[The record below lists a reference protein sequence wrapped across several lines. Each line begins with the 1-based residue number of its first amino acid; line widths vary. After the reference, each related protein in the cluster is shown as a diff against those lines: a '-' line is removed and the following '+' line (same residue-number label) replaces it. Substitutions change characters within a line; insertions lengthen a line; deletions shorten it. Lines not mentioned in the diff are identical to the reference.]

1 MEYKINQFNLSDINF
16 NDLKSLMNYISF
28 SIPRQKIS
36 SIFLGPNLLH
46 FSLGSE
52 KQKKSSEDKKL
63 LSTLSHLISSNR
75 SLSPSQNMFFYS
87 TTHNQSLIFL
97 KRFLHCISYQLNSNS
112 QTEQNDY
119 QSALSSVSLLS
130 YFTTLKDKNS
140 DLISLCDFELRVS
153 IDNKLRYES
162 INMYQIDYH
171 IIQTKPN
178 DVNSISFF
186 YMLLYN
192 LSIEDLNKYLLCEN
206 TMKHFFIFTN
216 NNDNDN
222 IDDYAKR
229 YVFVNQFFATKN
241 DVQYNAFAKAK
252 SNAKLIKEEYDFYQ
266 KLYSN
271 YIIMRDSVMMSK
283 QNERSIIGIYL
294 GIILLKEYDISNDE
308 IYQMI
313 VSKSKFASTS
323 TTLDL
328 FTFIRN
334 ALHSEEIDI
343 DNKDHI
349 LNKVAICLNMSVE
362 KILYILIVA
371 TGAKNKAKIITSLL
385 ELNNNINTF
394 ITTLYQIS
402 LDKVKNVIDT
412 YNKQRNLV
420 QSTSNKIINIFISRS
435 NLIHEYKFSSLS
447 LKNNPYFTISNNVI
461 DANSYII
468 SSDVCQHAISNYIQ
482 EVKNYIYLSNA
493 LSISKRSTSPAKNK
507 YNDGFTSSLFKNNF
521 SFDSILNLYENSN
534 NGLIKLIFDSNNSN
548 DPQSTIS
555 VFKANFNNYLF
566 KKEICELVEVF
577 NSETQIYQTYIK
589 IKHSFA
595 TFLYDLH
602 AIVEKKASMDTIVF
616 KFLEYQPISYR
627 ENFFQYNAENSFNVM
642 KRLSR
647 QFCYIAMLIQLNKY
661 NVLTLIDDLKINH
674 IYYFYANFFNYCINI
689 KQIREKLNGTLQKMD
704 DLSYWKTLT
713 KKIRIS
719 IVDYYYD
726 NGFIFARNK
735 LSNAFENNK
744 NIASVIY
751 KYNPELFIYLLSEKI
766 STSTFNYFR
775 FAING
780 VRAFVKL
787 TKIYNE
793 KRVLSNVRNLLT
805 DVIVDNYDVI
815 AEEKEEKNEI
825 KFNSEVLPQIDK
837 LSELVFDFNKESLST
852 ILPKLRSNLA
862 QLKKVWKN
870 YVSDINYLE
879 ENKKNFSNQE
889 CTQFVI
895 EQRLINFQ
903 ILIFLFSKHYKFINS
918 ESVKKYG
925 VLVTEFTKTVS
936 HEVLNLLNELYIE
949 FQKFLQENHMGIEG
963 LDNINFEK
971 LITKRIE
978 LQQITRK
985 NTMKN
990 NEYNHNP
997 NTEDNNDDDEKRK
1010 EFNIPTKELMHGKF
1024 CNHPSDKEYVIEKEE
1039 DTKVLKPELSF
1050 KNLRSNNSEKQ
1061 LPIKDEE
1068 RKIVLED
1075 IIKSDINSPKSKKPK
1090 EPEQNKE
1097 IDNNQINKKNDKEEK
1112 DYIEGNKITNQD
1124 NNALKGGNN
1133 KLQNKNSVNVK
1144 EKISDKDKRNSKI
1157 NKGSIRNF
1165 NKFINI
1171 DSTDNI
1177 SNIPKTEDKT
1187 YTITNQENTDRKK
1200 NEEKIPPNK
1209 DNKIINP
1216 FNQINKNNN
1225 ENSDLNEPEKKD
1237 SNKNIDIHQEDFE
1250 QNKEPICS
1258 KIIES
1263 ERKII
1268 NSQSKDNINKNNKN
1282 ESSQEKSL
1290 PFKQNNK
1297 EAEKVN
1303 KNNNKII
1310 NTNDISN
1317 YIPINA
1323 ESNSNQ
1329 AKSDNNSQND
1339 LKKNQKKENRNVLHN
1354 NEILPTNSYTN
1365 KRISYPSSSSS
1376 NQPPK
1381 LKLSSSDPYLKAK
1394 DNLPFSG
1401 RKQPIKDEEV
1411 ETVPLIFEK
1420 LTKNEIRSIVQ
1431 SFSCPFIPRWR
1442 NDYNTNKYYQT
1453 DPENEE
1459 ELILKRP
1466 PLIYLRLE
1474 KIKRKRIKKDIKRRL
1489 SIIKEKPKE
1498 KEKIENKPKITNK
1511 KDSNETY
1518 ISKGNN
1524 SGRNQKEKIDSNR
1537 SKKESIPK
1545 YSHRASK
1552 QKTLEKKKDDE
1563 NNNLDIP
1570 QQNENEGEES
1580 INNYIEEKKVNDSE
1594 PTEQNQNEF
1603 IESNVEQ
1610 NIKDEQDKENQVP
1623 ISSTRSKKSTKRPN
1637 TSLPPKAQKQS
1648 STAQIKKKNSF
1659 QQVQPEPKTEE
1670 KIIIPSLKELDEK
1683 ISQLKKELSALDIM
1697 ENLTEQTSLLCFKKE
1712 DEEEN
1717 EKLFTEQAK
1726 LSNKEFYDEIEAK
1739 LQMAEEAIACHFNQ

>member
-75 SLSPSQNMFFYS
+75 SVSPSQNMFFYS

-140 DLISLCDFELRVS
+140 DLISLCDYELRVS

-178 DVNSISFF
+178 EVNSISFF

-192 LSIEDLNKYLLCEN
+192 LPIEDLNKYLLCES

-216 NNDNDN
+216 NNEHDN

-241 DVQYNAFAKAK
+241 DAQYNAFAKAK
-252 SNAKLIKEEYDFYQ
+252 SNAKLIREEYDFYQ
-266 KLYSN
+266 KLYSD
-271 YIIMRDSVMMSK
+271 YISMRDSVMMSK
-283 QNERSIIGIYL
+283 QNEKSLIGIYFA
-294 GIILLKEYDISNDE
+294 IILLKEYDISNDE
-308 IYQMI
+308 VYQMI
-313 VSKSKFASTS
+313 VAKSKSASTS

-343 DNKDHI
+343 DNKKHI
-349 LNKVAICLNMSVE
+349 LNKAAICLNMSVE
-362 KILYILIVA
+362 KILYILIAA
-371 TGAKNKAKIITSLL
+371 TGAKNKAKIITSQL

-402 LDKVKNVIDT
+402 LDKIKNVIDT

-435 NLIHEYKFSSLS
+435 NLIHEYTFSSLS

-493 LSISKRSTSPAKNK
+493 LSISKRSTAPAKNK
-507 YNDGFTSSLFKNNF
+507 YNDDFTSSLFKNNF
-521 SFDSILNLYENSN
+521 AFDAILNLYENSH
-534 NGLIKLIFDSNNSN
+534 NGLIKLIFDSSNSN
-548 DPQSTIS
+548 DPQSAIS
-555 VFKANFNNYLF
+555 FFKANFNNYLF
-566 KKEICELVEVF
+566 KKETCELVEVF

-602 AIVEKKASMDTIVF
+602 AIVEKKKSMETIVF
-616 KFLEYQPISYR
+616 KFLEYQPISYK
-627 ENFFQYNAENSFNVM
+627 ENFFQYNAENSFGAM
-642 KRLSR
+642 KRLSA

-674 IYYFYANFFNYCINI
+674 IYYFYANFFNYCVNV
-689 KQIREKLNGTLQKMD
+689 KQIREKLNATSQKID
-704 DLSYWKTLT
+704 ELSYWKTLT

-766 STSTFNYFR
+766 SSSTFNYFR

-805 DVIVDNYDVI
+805 DVIVDNYDII

-837 LSELVFDFNKESLST
+837 LSELVFDFNKETLSK

-895 EQRLINFQ
+895 EQRMINFQ

-936 HEVLNLLNELYIE
+936 YEVLNLLNELYIE
-949 FQKFLQENHMGIEG
+949 FQKFLQENHMKIEG

-978 LQQITRK
+978 LQQISRK

-990 NEYNHNP
+990 N
-997 NTEDNNDDDEKRK
+997 DCNNQNIEEEDEKGK
-1010 EFNIPTKELMHGKF
+1010 EFNIPTKELMHGRF

-1039 DTKVLKPELSF
+1039 DNKVLKPELSF
-1050 KNLRSNNSEKQ
+1050 KNLRSNSEKQ
-1061 LPIKDEE
+1061 LSIKDEE
-1068 RKIVLED
+1068 RKIALED
-1075 IIKSDINSPKSKKPK
+1075 IIKSDINSKKSKKPK
-1090 EPEQNKE
+1090 ELEQNME
-1097 IDNNQINKKNDKEEK
+1097 IDNNNNRPKKKNNEVEK
-1112 DYIEGNKITNQD
+1112 GYIEGNRIANQD
-1124 NNALKGGNN
+1124 NDVSKGGNN
-1133 KLQNKNSVNVK
+1133 KLQNKNNINNQ
-1144 EKISDKDKRNSKI
+1144 EKIPDKDKRNSKI

-1171 DSTDNI
+1171 DSTDNN
-1177 SNIPKTEDKT
+1177 SNIQKTEDKT
-1187 YTITNQENTDRKK
+1187 YIITNQENTDRK
-1200 NEEKIPPNK
+1200 NEEKSPPIQ
-1209 DNKIINP
+1209 DNRNISSITN
-1216 FNQINKNNN
+1216 NQLNKNNN
-1225 ENSDLNEPEKKD
+1225 DNIEINEPEKKA
-1237 SNKNIDIHQEDFE
+1237 SNKNINSNQQDDYR
-1250 QNKEPICS
+1250 NNEPIYS
-1258 KIIES
+1258 KKIES
-1263 ERKII
+1263 DRKIT
-1268 NSQSKDNINKNNKN
+1268 NSQSKENINEYHKD
-1282 ESSQEKSL
+1282 ESSQDKSPL
-1290 PFKQNNK
+1290 NQNYK
-1297 EAEKVN
+1297 EIESKN
-1303 KNNNKII
+1303 KNNNKKII
-1310 NTNDISN
+1310 NSNDISS
-1317 YIPINA
+1317 YIPKNIETNPNQTK
-1323 ESNSNQ
+1323 SN
-1329 AKSDNNSQND
+1329 NNSQDNF
-1339 LKKNQKKENRNVLHN
+1339 KKYQKKENRNVPQN
-1354 NEILPTNSYTN
+1354 SAILPTSSYTN
-1365 KRISYPSSSSS
+1365 KRISHPSVSS

-1381 LKLSSSDPYLKAK
+1381 LKLSSSDPYLKSK
-1394 DNLPFSG
+1394 DKLPSG
-1401 RKQPIKDEEV
+1401 KKKQPKKEEKV
-1411 ETVPLIFEK
+1411 EMIPLNFEK
-1420 LTKNEIRSIVQ
+1420 LTKNEIRSIVH
-1431 SFSCPFIPRWR
+1431 SYSCPFIPRWR
-1442 NDYNTNKYYQT
+1442 KDNNTNRYYQT
-1453 DPENEE
+1453 EPENEE
-1459 ELILKRP
+1459 EFILKRP

-1474 KIKRKRIKKDIKRRL
+1474 KIKKKRIKRDIKRRL
-1489 SIIKEKPKE
+1489 AMIEEKAKE
-1498 KEKIENKPKITNK
+1498 KEKISNKPNNNILKTSNDTNNK
-1511 KDSNETY
+1511 GSN
-1518 ISKGNN
+1518 SN
-1524 SGRNQKEKIDSNR
+1524 RNQKDKIDTNR

-1545 YSHRASK
+1545 NSHRSSK
-1552 QKTLEKKKDDE
+1552 QKSVEKKKDFEE
-1563 NNNLDIP
+1563 NKNVYNP
-1570 QQNENEGEES
+1570 QQNENEENES
-1580 INNYIEEKKVNDSE
+1580 INNYIEEKRINDSE
-1594 PTEQNQNEF
+1594 PNELNQREYIEDNNEHNF
-1603 IESNVEQ
+1603 Q
-1610 NIKDEQDKENQVP
+1610 DDQDKENKVP
-1623 ISSTRSKKSTKRPN
+1623 ISSHRSKKSTKRQN
-1637 TSLPPKAQKQS
+1637 SSLPPKAQKQPS
-1648 STAQIKKKNSF
+1648 KAQVKIKNLTQQIQSEPEAEKK
-1659 QQVQPEPKTEE
+1659 
-1670 KIIIPSLKELDEK
+1670 ILIPSLKELDEK
-1683 ISQLKKELSALDIM
+1683 IAHLKKELSALDIM
-1697 ENLTEQTSLLCFKKE
+1697 ENLTEQTSLLCFKAE
-1712 DEEEN
+1712 DDEEN
-1717 EKLFTEQAK
+1717 KKLFLEQAK